1 MFIGK
6 KIYCR
11 ISQFVFWLAIPFLPY
26 SNPTLLD
33 STEKLPDELK
43 RRGIDSVIIITDKS
57 IHGFGLV
64 EPLKRALEKQGIRY
78 VVYDKTV
85 PNPTI
90 DNVEEAL
97 KLYHENH
104 CQGLIGFGGGSPIDC
119 AKITGARVVRPR
131 MPVNKMS
138 GVFKIFRRLPFVA
151 AIPTTAGTGSE
162 VTASA
167 LITDGKTRH
176 KFPIND
182 LMLIPKVSVLDPE
195 VTRSL
200 PKHITASTGM
210 DALTHAVEAYIGRS
224 TVKSTRADALEAVRL
239 ISQNL
244 LNAYNDG
251 DDLTARKNMLMGSFL
266 AGRAFAKSYVGYCH
280 AVAHSLGGRYNLPHG
295 LANAVLLPYVLDAYG
310 DTVYKK
316 LKTLGIAAGVC
327 AEQMPERAA
336 AETFIAWIREMNR
349 SMDIP
354 TKLKGIRAEDIPTL
368 ARIADKEGNP
378 FYPVPKLMDARELEQ
393 FYYDVME
400 A

>member
-1 MFIGK
+1 MNTLK

-11 ISQFVFWLAIPFLPY
+11 ISQTVFWLAIPFLPY
-26 SNPTLLD
+26 SDPKLLD
-33 STEKLPDELK
+33 ATTDLPTELK
-43 RRGIDSVIIITDKS
+43 RRGIGSVIIVTDKS
-57 IHGFGLV
+57 IHGFGLI
-64 EPLKRALEKQGIRY
+64 EPLKRALEQENIRY
-78 VVYDKTV
+78 VVYDDTV
-85 PNPTI
+85 PNPTV
-90 DNVEEAL
+90 DNVEAAL
-97 KLYHENH
+97 ALYHANG

-119 AKITGARVVRPR
+119 AKIAGARVVRPK
-131 MPVNKMS
+131 MPVQKMS
-138 GVFKIFRRLPFVA
+138 GVFKIFHRLPFLA
-151 AIPTTAGTGSE
+151 AIPTTAGTGTE

-167 LITDGKTRH
+167 LITDGATRH

-244 LNAYNDG
+244 LDAYHDG
-251 DDLTARKNMLMGSFL
+251 DDLTARRNMLMGSFL

-280 AVAHSLGGRYNLPHG
+280 AVAHSLGGKYNMPHG

-310 DTVYKK
+310 DTVYHK

-327 AEQMPERAA
+327 DEAMPAKDA
-336 AETFIAWIREMNR
+336 AETFIAWIREMNAR
-349 SMDIP
+349 MDIP
-354 TKLKGIRAEDIPTL
+354 TKLKGIRREDIPEL
-368 ARIADKEGNP
+368 AKKADKEGNP
-378 FYPVPKLMDARELEQ
+378 FYPVPKLFDAQELER

>member
-11 ISQFVFWLAIPFLPY
+11 ISQFLFWLAIPILPY
-26 SNPTLLD
+26 SDPALLD
-33 STEKLPDELK
+33 HTEDLPAELA
-43 RRGIDSVIIITDKS
+43 RRGIQSVIIITDKS
-57 IHGFGLV
+57 IHGFGLI
-64 EPLKRALEKQGIRY
+64 EPLKRALAAQGIRY
-78 VVYDKTV
+78 VVYDGTV

-97 KLYHENH
+97 ALYRANQ
-104 CQGLIGFGGGSPIDC
+104 CQGLIGFGGGSAIDC
-119 AKITGARVVRPR
+119 AKIAGARVARPNLPVR
-131 MPVNKMS
+131 KMS
-138 GVFKIFRRLPFVA
+138 GVFRIFHRLPFLA

-167 LITDGKTRH
+167 LITDGATRH

-200 PKHITASTGM
+200 PPHITASTGM

-239 ISQNL
+239 IAQNL
-244 LNAYNDG
+244 YAAYQNG

-280 AVAHSLGGRYNLPHG
+280 AVAHSLGGKYNLPHG
-295 LANAVLLPYVLDAYG
+295 LANAVLLPWVLVAYG
-310 DTVYKK
+310 ETVHRK
-316 LKTLGIAAGVC
+316 LKALGIAAGIC
-327 AEQMPERAA
+327 TPDMPGREA
-336 AETFIAWIREMNR
+336 AESFIAWIREMNR

-354 TKLKGIRAEDIPTL
+354 ETLHGIQIGDIPAL
-368 ARIADKEGNP
+368 ARTADREANP
-378 FYPVPKLMDARELEQ
+378 FYPVPKLMDAAALQQ
-393 FYYDVME
+393 FYFDVME